1 MSRKTSPIYDE
12 EAWNI
17 KSVPLRFGGSRN
29 TEMQKFSPSSQSSTL
44 LSHQDSQLS
53 FSKKICIIIACLICF
68 TMIIIGI
75 VIEMKTLG
83 KEWQLPFIL
92 WTTGLIIPSILIISV
107 VDPKS
112 RTYRFFVSLI
122 IFTVCGDVVTF
133 FVPFFGV
140 VTLPFIAF
148 VGTAVV
154 FVGLHLRDMAY
165 ELRDKSSSRQ
175 NNSDLFLPE

>member
-1 MSRKTSPIYDE
+1 MSRKMSP
-12 EAWNI
+12 I
-17 KSVPLRFGGSRN
+17 KSVPLRFGHGHGSGSSSSI
-29 TEMQKFSPSSQSSTL
+29 EMKELPPNSQNSTL
-44 LSHQDSQLS
+44 LNHQDSRLS
-53 FSKKICIIIACLICF
+53 LSKKICIIVACLICS

-75 VIEMKTLG
+75 VIEVRTLG
-83 KEWQLPFIL
+83 RVWQLPFIL

-122 IFTVCGDVVTF
+122 IFTACGDVVTC

-165 ELRDKSSSRQ
+165 ELRDKSSSPKS
-175 NNSDLFLPE
+175 NSDHFSPEQP